1 MEAAKVAAI
10 IDIVLLP
17 SDAGISSPSCHPE
30 ESVPPMTK
38 LPALSRHAAAQTPE
52 VDPGT
57 DLLNVIAT
65 VPHLPGVYRML
76 NAAQDVLYVGKARDL
91 KKRVTSYFQ
100 KTGLDPRIQS
110 MVSQVR
116 GIEITVTRSES
127 EALLLE
133 NNLIKTFAPR
143 YNILYRDDKSYPYLQ
158 ITGHAYPK
166 LGFYRGPLDKAH
178 RYFGPFSSA
187 SAVRE
192 SIQLMQK
199 VFRLRTCEDSVFSN
213 RSRPCLLH
221 QIRRCSAP
229 CVGLI
234 DTANYADDVH
244 NAELFLLGRD
254 DEVLDKLDQQ
264 MQAAAESLAFETAAA
279 YRDQIRA
286 LRGVRQTQFVS
297 SERARDVDIVALASE
312 PGMLCVNLVTIRGGM
327 HRGDKSFFPE
337 HAEGY
342 DEAVALEAFL
352 SQHYPNRE
360 VPPLIL
366 VNRDVDTEGL
376 SQLMSEQA
384 GHPVQISSSS
394 SGERRKWLDMAHT
407 NAQVSMQQRLHL
419 QATQEARLLS
429 LQEALGLPASAQRI
443 ECFDISHTMGEA
455 TVASCVVWDE
465 GSMKNGDYRHYNI
478 QGVAPGDDYGAMRE
492 VLDRRYRRVV
502 SGEGRIPDLILID
515 GGKGQVSSAVSVLE
529 ELGLGQLAVVGV
541 AKGVE
546 RKPGLEQL
554 ILPGREEPLRLPR
567 DHAGLHLIQQIRD
580 EAHRFAITG
589 HRGRRAKVRRTS
601 TLESI
606 EGVGAKRRQKLLA
619 RFGGLRGLTSASV
632 DDLAQVE
639 GISRVLAERIYRHLH

>member
-1 MEAAKVAAI
+1 MPQQDTAADIDPATSTAAEEDDEARLPEATEEPAEAI
-10 IDIVLLP
+10 AEGPLAVGHMAIENAVRLAP
-17 SDAGISSPSCHPE
+17 TS
-30 ESVPPMTK
+30 
-38 LPALSRHAAAQTPE
+38 
-52 VDPGT
+52 
-57 DLLNVIAT
+57 
-65 VPHLPGVYRML
+65 PGVYRML
-76 NAAQDVLYVGKARDL
+76 NAAQEVLYVGKARDL

-116 GIEITVTRSES
+116 GVEITVTRSES

-166 LGFYRGPLDKAH
+166 LGFYRGPLDKPH

-199 VFRLRTCEDSVFSN
+199 VFRLRTCEDTVFSN

-234 DTANYADDVH
+234 DTAAYAEDVR

-254 DEVLDKLDQQ
+254 DEVLDKLDKQ
-264 MQAAAESLAFETAAA
+264 MQAAAENLAFETAAA

-297 SERARDVDIVALASE
+297 SERARDVDIVALAAES
-312 PGMLCVNLVTIRGGM
+312 GMLCVNLVTIRGGM

-342 DEAVALEAFL
+342 DEAVALEAFV

-376 SQLMSEQA
+376 SQLLSEQA
-384 GHPVQISSSS
+384 GHPVQISSSN
-394 SGERRKWLDMAHT
+394 SGERRKWLDMAQT
-407 NAQVSMQQRLHL
+407 NAQVSTRQRLHL
-419 QATQEARLLS
+419 QATQEARVSS

-465 GSMKNGDYRHYNI
+465 GGMKNGDYRHYNI

-502 SGEGRIPDLILID
+502 SGEGRIPDLILVD

-529 ELGLGQLAVVGV
+529 ELGLGQVALVGV

-546 RKPGLEQL
+546 RKAGLEQL
-554 ILPGREEPLRLPR
+554 ILPGREEPLRLPS
-567 DHAGLHLIQQIRD
+567 DSPGLHLIQQIRD

-606 EGVGAKRRQKLLA
+606 EGIGAKRRQKLLA
-619 RFGGLRGLTSASV
+619 RFGGLRGLTSASI